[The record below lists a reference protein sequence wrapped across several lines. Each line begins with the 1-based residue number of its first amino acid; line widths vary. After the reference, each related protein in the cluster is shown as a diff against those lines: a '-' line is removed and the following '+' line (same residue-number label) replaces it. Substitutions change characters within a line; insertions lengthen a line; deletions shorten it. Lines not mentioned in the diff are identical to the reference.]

1 MSGAGNHRAR
11 AHARSP
17 DSRGDRRLSPEEFH
31 AAHAGITGDTLVRFG
46 GGERLAPCACVT
58 VHPSDNERNVTRSSS
73 RTAFESILSLA
84 SGRFC
89 RRAPLAL
96 AREGRGRS
104 SLLRFLLLGLLGL
117 AGAALFTFC
126 HGLSPFRVGWVFS
139 RSSTCRADD
148 RSRPSRGQSAC
159 AGVDRPQP
167 NFGRRG
173 PADSVLSRPPRAKSR
188 QERPRADL

>member
-104 SLLRFLLLGLLGL
+104 SLLRFLLLGLLGF
-117 AGAALFTFC
+117 AVAALFTFG
-126 HGLSPFRVGWVFS
+126 HGLSPLLVSFREGWVS
-139 RSSTCRADD
+139 VVRRRVEQMIEVGHHAVDQLAPAWID
-148 RSRPSRGQSAC
+148 RSC
-159 AGVDRPQP
+159 ALGEEAQQVT
-167 NFGRRG
+167 
-173 PADSVLSRPPRAKSR
+173 S
-188 QERPRADL
+188 